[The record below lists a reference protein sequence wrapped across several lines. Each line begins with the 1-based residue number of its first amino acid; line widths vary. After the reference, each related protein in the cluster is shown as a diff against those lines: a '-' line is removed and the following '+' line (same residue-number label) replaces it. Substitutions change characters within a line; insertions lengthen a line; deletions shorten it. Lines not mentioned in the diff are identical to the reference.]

1 MALNPDF
8 EESLDPDRL
17 AKNLE
22 MVRQQI
28 DQACQK
34 AGRESTDVTLVA
46 VTKTVGVQTC
56 NELIRLGCSD
66 LAENR
71 EIGNTHTM

>member
-22 MVRQQI
+22 LVRLQI

-34 AGRESTDVTLVA
+34 AQRKPGLDSGAGGEA
-46 VTKTVGVQTC
+46 AFNIK
-56 NELIRLGCSD
+56 N
-66 LAENR
+66 A
-71 EIGNTHTM
+71 

>member
-22 MVRQQI
+22 LVRLQI

-34 AGRESTDVTLVA
+34 AQRKPSEVTLVA
-46 VTKTVGVQTC
+46 VTKTVGSRPAT
-56 NELIRLGCSD
+56 S
-66 LAENR
+66 
-71 EIGNTHTM
+71 